1 MKFKHN
7 ILIISFIE
15 GATVMAIEIGS
26 SKLLS
31 PVFGSSLYVWSS
43 VLAITLLGLACGYFI
58 GGKLSE
64 KEHLKKTLFYIL
76 LLTVVFIFL
85 MPYCAKYLSLLATGL
100 PLLPAVI
107 ASSGLLILPS
117 IVLLSTTSPILIA
130 LLTTDV
136 KSSGA
141 NSGKIYAVSTLGG
154 IVATFICGFYFIPT
168 YGVTNTLFFFSIIL
182 SWSLLLLLEKKKN
195 KLFYLISISLFS
207 LLIFFY
213 KKSPTHSFVK
223 YSSDGMLGKIEV
235 IDKRIDSINTIRLL
249 LVNHIV
255 QSEQNLKTKRSTS
268 EYIHIIEKNIDSLP
282 NKKALVLGLGAGLSA
297 NMLTKK
303 NYKTTAIEIDDRII
317 QASKNYFDLDS
328 TVKTICSDARVYIN
342 QCYEKFDLI
351 MFDIYKAE
359 EQPSHVISKE
369 SLQKLKLML
378 HKNALIVI
386 NTHGYLNGTIGLGT
400 QCLLATLK
408 QAGFNL
414 KICTAS
420 TEPNYRNLIIFG
432 SENPITHKLF
442 DEINFSIT
450 DTLLINTD
458 DKPVLEKLNAEA
470 SKTWRLNY
478 IKNSTYI
485 H

>member
-1 MKFKHN
+1 
-7 ILIISFIE
+7 
-15 GATVMAIEIGS
+15 
-26 SKLLS
+26 
-31 PVFGSSLYVWSS
+31 
-43 VLAITLLGLACGYFI
+43 
-58 GGKLSE
+58 
-64 KEHLKKTLFYIL
+64 
-76 LLTVVFIFL
+76 
-85 MPYCAKYLSLLATGL
+85 
-100 PLLPAVI
+100 
-107 ASSGLLILPS
+107 
-117 IVLLSTTSPILIA
+117 LLSTTSPILIA
-130 LLTTDV
+130 LLTSDA

-154 IVATFICGFYFIPT
+154 IVATFMCGFYFIPT
-168 YGVTNTLFFFSIIL
+168 YGVTNTLYFFSIIL
-182 SWSLLLLLEKKKN
+182 SWSLLLLLEKKKD

-207 LLIFFY
+207 LFIFFY

-297 NMLTKK
+297 NMLIKK
-303 NYKTTAIEIDDRII
+303 NYKTTAIELDDRII
-317 QASKNYFDLDS
+317 QASKTYFNLDA
-328 TVKTICSDARVYIN
+328 TVKTICNDARVYIN
-342 QCYEKFDLI
+342 QCHEKYDLI

-378 HKNALIVI
+378 YKNALIVI

-420 TEPNYRNLIIFG
+420 TDPNYRNLIIFAT
-432 SENPITHKLF
+432 EKPITHKLL

-450 DTLLINTD
+450 DSLLINTD

-470 SKTWRLNY
+470 SKTWRLHY

>member
-1 MKFKHN
+1 MKLKHN

-64 KEHLKKTLFYIL
+64 KEHIKKTLSLIL
-76 LLTVVFIFL
+76 LISVVFIFL
-85 MPYCAKYLSLLATGL
+85 MPQFAKFIAIIAIQL

-107 ASSGLLILPS
+107 ASSSLLIIPS
-117 IVLLSTTSPILIA
+117 IVMLSTTSPILIS

-141 NSGKIYAVSTLGG
+141 NSGKIYAISTLGG
-154 IVATFICGFYFIPT
+154 IVATFTCGFYLIPSF
-168 YGVTNTLFFFSIIL
+168 GVTNTLYLFSAFL
-182 SWSLLLLLEKKKN
+182 SCSLLLLLEKKKD
-195 KLFYLISISLFS
+195 KLFFLISISLFP
-207 LLIFFY
+207 LFIFFS
-213 KKSPTHSFVK
+213 KKSPTNSLIK
-223 YSSDGMLGKIEV
+223 YNSDGMLGKIEV
-235 IDKRIDSINTIRLL
+235 IDKRIDSNATIRLL

-255 QSEQNLKTKRSTS
+255 QSEQNLKTKLSTS
-268 EYIHIIEKNIDSLP
+268 DYIHIIEKNIDSLP

-297 NMLTKK
+297 NMLVKN
-303 NYKTTAIEIDDRII
+303 NYKTTAVEIDERII
-317 QASKNYFDLDS
+317 FAAKTYFNLDS
-328 TVKTICSDARVYIN
+328 TVQTICSDARVYIN
-342 QCYEKFDLI
+342 QCQEKYDFI

-369 SLQKLKLML
+369 SLRKLKLML
-378 HKNALIVI
+378 HKNAFIAI
-386 NTHGYLNGTIGLGT
+386 NTHGYLEGKIGLGT

-414 KICTAS
+414 KICTS
-420 TEPNYRNLIIFG
+420 NSNPHYRNLIIFA
-432 SENPITHKLF
+432 SETPLKENLY

-450 DTLLINTD
+450 DSLLINTD

-470 SKTWRLNY
+470 SKTWRLHY
-478 IKNSTYI
+478 IQNSSYI
-485 H
+485 N